1 MSGEEPVL
9 GNLEQTLC
17 YPAKRLLWIYSKL
30 RNSNIDPV
38 SLFLQIVMQIVLD
51 QFRII
56 EFG

>member
-30 RNSNIDPV
+30 RNSNNPV
-38 SLFLQIVMQIVLD
+38 SLFPQIVLQIVLD

-56 EFG
+56 EFA

>member
-30 RNSNIDPV
+30 RNSNNPV
-38 SLFLQIVMQIVLD
+38 SLFPQIELQTVLD

>member
-30 RNSNIDPV
+30 RNSNNPV
-38 SLFLQIVMQIVLD
+38 SLFPQIGLQIVLD